1 MERAEQH
8 FDTIVVGAGLGGLI
22 AARELSQ
29 AGLRTLLIEARDRVG
44 GRTNTVEFAGIPIE
58 SGGTYYNLDR
68 QKDMAEEFDRYK
80 LPVRYTKDEVTFRTR
95 LNGQILTG
103 ACPVPF
109 EQIDDLIRVVY
120 RAIADSHKIDIN
132 DENWAQK
139 AKEFD
144 IPFTEWLS
152 RDELPRETWEYV
164 MAWISIYAGNEPKE
178 ISALA
183 ILGPYI
189 AALGNSPWGWFAGV
203 SYEIEGG
210 SKLYRQAIIDD
221 SPGLTIKLSTP
232 ISRVEQD
239 GEIVQFTSRTGEV
252 FTADDAVWATPL
264 NTWADVDFVG
274 LSAPKQEAAI
284 AKHIGGHHKVWMRA
298 RNVPVGI
305 YGISYESAFK
315 MLVHH
320 EELANGETVFF
331 AMTEQTQ
338 LDCDDHEAIQAE
350 LRKFVPEAE
359 LLETYYEDWMG
370 SEFSQ
375 GTWIESRPGFLTDYV
390 PHFDRTEGRVRF
402 AGADVN
408 KRWLSWMAG
417 AVASGKDAAR
427 NIIATREATSVLG
440 SDRATE
446 DARSLS

>member
-1 MERAEQH
+1 MTSSAPIIKESSMSDTNNQ
-8 FDTIVVGAGLGGLI
+8 FDAIVVGAGLAGLI
-22 AARELSQ
+22 AARELTNN
-29 AGLRTLLIEARDRVG
+29 GLRTLLIEARDRVG
-44 GRTNTVEFAGIPIE
+44 GRTNTVTFAGLEVE

-68 QKDMAEEFDRYK
+68 QLDMAEEFKRYD
-80 LPVRYTKDEVTFRTR
+80 LPVRYTKDEVVFRTR

-109 EQIDDLIRVVY
+109 DQVDDLIRVVY
-120 RAIADSHKIDIN
+120 EAIKDSHRLN
-132 DENWAQK
+132 MEDENWAQS
-139 AKEFD
+139 AMDLD
-144 IPFTEWLS
+144 IPFTEWLD
-152 RDELPRETWEYV
+152 RIPLPRETYEYV
-164 MAWISIYAGNEPKE
+164 MAWIAIYAGNEPKE

-183 ILGPYI
+183 ILGPYV

-210 SKLYRQAIIDD
+210 SKRYRQAVIDD
-221 SPGLTIKLSTP
+221 SPGLQIELSTP
-232 ISRVEQD
+232 IAKVEQD
-239 GEIVQFTSRTGEV
+239 DRGIRFTARDGRT

-264 NTWADVDFVG
+264 NTWADVDFEG
-274 LSAPKQEAAI
+274 LSREKSDAAV

-298 RNVPVGI
+298 RHVPPGI

-320 EELANGETVFF
+320 ETLDNGETVFF

-338 LDCDDHEAIQAE
+338 IDCDDQEALQEE

-359 LLETYYEDWMG
+359 LLESFYEDWIG

-390 PHFDRTEGRVRF
+390 PHFDKSEGRIRF

-427 NIIATREATSVLG
+427 DILATRAQG
-440 SDRATE
+440 
-446 DARSLS
+446 